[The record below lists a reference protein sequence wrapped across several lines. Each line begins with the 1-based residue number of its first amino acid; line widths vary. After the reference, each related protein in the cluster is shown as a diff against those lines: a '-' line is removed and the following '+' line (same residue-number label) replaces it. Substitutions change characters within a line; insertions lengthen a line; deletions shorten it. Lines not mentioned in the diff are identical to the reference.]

1 MFRLID
7 RLRRRLRGE
16 SGMTLVELMIA
27 MGLLGVVIMALLG
40 TLASVQRRVGRESDR
55 SLSNDQARLAVE
67 ELDRELRSGNVLYDP
82 NPQPPPTPIPPWV
95 SDPSHG
101 IYPGMSLLIYTQTNA
116 NTRTPNPGF
125 RCVQWRAYNQQLQRR
140 DWTTEDPAGTVTTF
154 RVIADHIVNAAPNYL
169 FTLDPTT
176 AYGGRLIDINLIV
189 NQNPGSGQNVGIKAS
204 VEGRDT
210 QYGYPV
216 TACSTIPPY

>member
-1 MFRLID
+1 M
-7 RLRRRLRGE
+7 
-16 SGMTLVELMIA
+16 
-27 MGLLGVVIMALLG
+27 
-40 TLASVQRRVGRESDR
+40 
-55 SLSNDQARLAVE
+55 
-67 ELDRELRSGNVLYDP
+67 
-82 NPQPPPTPIPPWV
+82 
-95 SDPSHG
+95 
-101 IYPGMSLLIYTQTNA
+101 
-116 NTRTPNPGF
+116 
-125 RCVQWRAYNQQLQRR
+125 
-140 DWTTEDPAGTVTTF
+140 TTF